1 MTQAL
6 KDFYF
11 KELYPLVPVLDRQ
24 QTDTDDSIL
33 LQQCVC
39 FAGST
44 MRQSTEPAEWS
55 PTAIYGRIKTL
66 LFLRHDPDPFNML
79 AALCILGTWLPYS
92 ADAIV
97 LDSPWQ
103 WTSMAIRLALQLHL
117 NEEET
122 YLHLPKPK
130 TAIRIWWYLFNNDT
144 LQMAC
149 TGCPGMFPI
158 DGSSIP
164 LPEPSDFDTPDTEA
178 HVFCA
183 LVSLCKLLRK
193 ILELGRSDKTSRE
206 EVQLALDKLVQWR
219 DRLPDDLQLFD
230 ESRTSRRPYNRLV
243 LELHIFYLVTAILT
257 FFLGR
262 RDNPSLFKYASMAA
276 SSCISQLYEEIL
288 FHEDATYLLPIHSWA
303 NLVAA
308 IPRTFSDCELLNP
321 AHAEELRISRQ
332 VLGKIGEKHTSA
344 ALVQNRI
351 AALSGSATAWDSPP
365 ISLPEQDR
373 HYLTTWFHFPSD
385 FCPML
390 NHLYSASVPNHDR
403 LDSFTVENAVD
414 EWAIDWASF
423 IFDGSMG
430 V

>member
-1 MTQAL
+1 MTGAL

-11 KELYPLVPVLDRQ
+11 KELFPLVPVLDRQ
-24 QTDTDDSIL
+24 QTEMDDSIL
-33 LQQCVC
+33 IQQCVC

-79 AALCILGTWLPYS
+79 AALCILETWLPYS

-103 WTSMAIRLALQLHL
+103 WTGMAIRLALQLHL
-117 NEEET
+117 HEEET
-122 YLHLPKPK
+122 YRHLPKPK
-130 TAIRIWWYLFNNDT
+130 TATRIWWYLFNNDT

-206 EVQLALDKLVQWR
+206 EVQSALDKLIQWR

-276 SSCISQLYEEIL
+276 SSCIPRLYEEIL
-288 FHEDATYLLPIHSWA
+288 FHEDASYLLPIHSWA

-308 IPRTFSDCELLNP
+308 IPHTFSDCELLNP
-321 AHAEELRISRQ
+321 SHAEELKISQQ
-332 VLGKIGEKHTSA
+332 VLGIIESNSYSQWIGDSVGFSA
-344 ALVQNRI
+344 HMSPTEGQAVSYYLVSFSNR
-351 AALSGSATAWDSPP
+351 LLPNVES
-365 ISLPEQDR
+365 SL
-373 HYLTTWFHFPSD
+373 LGL
-385 FCPML
+385 CPK
-390 NHLYSASVPNHDR
+390 P
-403 LDSFTVENAVD
+403 
-414 EWAIDWASF
+414 
-423 IFDGSMG
+423 
-430 V
+430 